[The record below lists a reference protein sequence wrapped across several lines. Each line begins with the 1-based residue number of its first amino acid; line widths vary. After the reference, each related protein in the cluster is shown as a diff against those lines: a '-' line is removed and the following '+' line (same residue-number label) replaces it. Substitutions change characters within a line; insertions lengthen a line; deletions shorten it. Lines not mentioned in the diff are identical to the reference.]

1 MRYVQYYNENKVELC
16 GSDSVWVFDQRYAN
30 RTTILQVKDSKASQ
44 WLHYKNNPDKYCPQQ
59 AAYFRIVQ
67 GANLM
72 SNATPLTEFIP
83 LLHN

>member
-1 MRYVQYYNENKVELC
+1 MRYVQYYDENKEGLC

-30 RTTILQVKDSKASQ
+30 RTMILQVKDSTTSQ
-44 WLHYKNNPDKYCPQQ
+44 WLNHKNHPDKYCPQQ

>member
-1 MRYVQYYNENKVELC
+1 MRYVQYYNENKEQLC
-16 GSDSVWVFDQRYAN
+16 GIDSVCVFDQRYAN
-30 RTTILQVKDSKASQ
+30 RTIIIQVKDSKASQ
-44 WLHYKNNPDKYCPQQ
+44 WLNYKCHPEKYFPQQ

-72 SNATPLTEFIP
+72 SKATPLTEFIP

>member
-1 MRYVQYYNENKVELC
+1 MRYVQYYNENKEELC
-16 GSDSVWVFDQRYAN
+16 GSDSVWVFDQRYSN
-30 RTTILQVKDSKASQ
+30 RTMILQVKDSKASQ
-44 WLHYKNNPDKYCPQQ
+44 WLNYKNNPDKYCPQQ

-72 SNATPLTEFIP
+72 SNATPLTEFMP

>member
-1 MRYVQYYNENKVELC
+1 MRYVQYYNENKEELC
-16 GSDSVWVFDQRYAN
+16 GSDSVLVFDQRNAN
-30 RTTILQVKDSKASQ
+30 RTMIIKVKDSKASQ
-44 WLHYKNNPDKYCPQQ
+44 WLNYKNNPHKYCPQQ

-72 SNATPLTEFIP
+72 SKATPLTEFIP

>member
-1 MRYVQYYNENKVELC
+1 MRYVQYYNENKEELR
-16 GSDSVWVFDQRYAN
+16 GIDSVLMFDHMYAN
-30 RTTILQVKDSKASQ
+30 RTIILKVQVSKASNC
-44 WLHYKNNPDKYCPQQ
+44 LHYKNHPDKYFPQR

-72 SNATPLTEFIP
+72 SKATPLTEFIP

>member
-1 MRYVQYYNENKVELC
+1 MRYVQYYNENKEELC
-16 GSDSVWVFDQRYAN
+16 GIDSVWVFDQRNAN
-30 RTTILQVKDSKASQ
+30 RTMILQVKESKASQ
-44 WLHYKNNPDKYCPQQ
+44 WLNYKNHPEKYFPQQ

>member
-1 MRYVQYYNENKVELC
+1 MRYVQYYNKNKEELC
-16 GSDSVWVFDQRYAN
+16 GIDSVRVFDQRCAN
-30 RTTILQVKDSKASQ
+30 RTMILQVKNSKASQ
-44 WLHYKNNPDKYCPQQ
+44 WVNYKNHPDKYCPQQ

-67 GANLM
+67 GENLM

>member
-30 RTTILQVKDSKASQ
+30 RTMILQVKDSKASQ
-44 WLHYKNNPDKYCPQQ
+44 WLNYKNNPDKYCPQQ

>member
-1 MRYVQYYNENKVELC
+1 MRYVQYYNENKEELC

-30 RTTILQVKDSKASQ
+30 RTMRLKVIGSKTTQ
-44 WLHYKNNPDKYCPQQ
+44 YFRYENHPDKYCPQQ

-67 GANLM
+67 GENLM

>member
-1 MRYVQYYNENKVELC
+1 MRYVQYYNENKEELC
-16 GSDSVWVFDQRYAN
+16 GSDSVLVFDQRYAN
-30 RTTILQVKDSKASQ
+30 LTMILKVKDSKASQ
-44 WLHYKNNPDKYCPQQ
+44 WLHYNNHPEKYCPQQ

-72 SNATPLTEFIP
+72 SRATPLTEFIP

>member
-1 MRYVQYYNENKVELC
+1 MRYVQYYNEDKEELC
-16 GSDSVWVFDQRYAN
+16 GSDSVWVFDPRYAN
-30 RTTILQVKDSKASQ
+30 RTMILKVKDSKESQ
-44 WLHYKNNPDKYCPQQ
+44 WLHYKNHPEKYFPQQ

-72 SNATPLTEFIP
+72 SKATPLTEFIP

>member
-1 MRYVQYYNENKVELC
+1 MRYVQYYNENKEELC

-30 RTTILQVKDSKASQ
+30 RTMILQVKDSKESQ

-72 SNATPLTEFIP
+72 SKATPLTEFIP

>member
-1 MRYVQYYNENKVELC
+1 MRYVQYYNENKEELC
-16 GSDSVWVFDQRYAN
+16 GIDSVRVFDQRYAN
-30 RTTILQVKDSKASQ
+30 RTMILQVKDSKASQ
-44 WLHYKNNPDKYCPQQ
+44 WLNYKNHPDKYCPQQ

-72 SNATPLTEFIP
+72 SNATPLTEFTP

>member
-30 RTTILQVKDSKASQ
+30 RTMIIQVKDSKEIQ
-44 WLHYKNNPDKYCPQQ
+44 WLHYKNHPEKYCPQR
-59 AAYFRIVQ
+59 AAYFRIVE
-67 GANLM
+67 GESLM

>member
-1 MRYVQYYNENKVELC
+1 MRYVQYYNENKEELC
-16 GSDSVWVFDQRYAN
+16 GIDSVCVFDQRYAN
-30 RTTILQVKDSKASQ
+30 RTIILQVKDSKARQ
-44 WLHYKNNPDKYCPQQ
+44 WLNYKNNPEKYFHQQ

>member
-1 MRYVQYYNENKVELC
+1 MRYVQYYNENKEELC
-16 GSDSVWVFDQRYAN
+16 GIDSVLMFDQRYAN
-30 RTTILQVKDSKASQ
+30 RTMILKVKVSKASQ
-44 WLHYKNNPDKYCPQQ
+44 YLHYKNHPDKYCPQQ

-72 SNATPLTEFIP
+72 SKATPLTEFIP

>member
-1 MRYVQYYNENKVELC
+1 MRYVQYYDENKEELC

-30 RTTILQVKDSKASQ
+30 RTMILQVKDSKASQ
-44 WLHYKNNPDKYCPQQ
+44 WLNYKNHPDKYCPQQ
-59 AAYFRIVQ
+59 AAYFRIVE

-72 SNATPLTEFIP
+72 SNSTPLTEFIP

>member
-16 GSDSVWVFDQRYAN
+16 GSDSVWVFDQRCAN
-30 RTTILQVKDSKASQ
+30 RTMILQVKDSKASQ
-44 WLHYKNNPDKYCPQQ
+44 WLHHKNHPDKYCPQR

-67 GANLM
+67 GESLM
-72 SNATPLTEFIP
+72 SEATPLTEFIP